1 MDTPGASTTD
11 PVGVVGF
18 VTLSIPEHGPGEVML
33 PLRGGSEAF
42 AAWSDEPI
50 KKHTRI
56 VVTDQLSAR
65 SVHVAPLT

>member
-1 MDTPGASTTD
+1 MDTPGDSID

-18 VTLSIPEHGPGEVML
+18 VTLPIPENGPGEVML

-50 KKHTRI
+50 KKHTRV

-65 SVHVAPLT
+65 SVHVAPLP